1 MVSLGSGDPMEKL
14 EYHVK
19 FRSEV
24 NETKKQAIIQKLQ
37 QQLGPYV
44 ADGTIEAESDAI
56 EVKKVDVG
64 EFFPLY
70 EE

>member
-1 MVSLGSGDPMEKL
+1 MEKL

-19 FRSEV
+19 FRSEPD
-24 NETKKQAIIQKLQ
+24 ETKKQQIINKLQ
-37 QQLGPYV
+37 SQLGPYV

-56 EVKKVDVG
+56 EIKKVDVG
-64 EFFPLY
+64 EVFPLY